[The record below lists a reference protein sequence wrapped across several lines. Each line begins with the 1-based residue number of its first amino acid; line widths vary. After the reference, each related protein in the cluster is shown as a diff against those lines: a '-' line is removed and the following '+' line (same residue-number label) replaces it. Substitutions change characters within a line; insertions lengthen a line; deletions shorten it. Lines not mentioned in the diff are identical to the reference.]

1 MRNNTLFVLLL
12 MIVCT
17 AVSCKKEPDAA
28 VVVEP
33 PVHVPDFEVTGQL
46 YVHMPVKFTSN
57 FSQDKEL
64 TWLFGDN
71 TEQTIMG
78 RHITYTYT
86 NPGTYTVSMAVTDG
100 FGGTVSK
107 AVTITNGTERVANK
121 QDWNFF
127 LTRYKHGAATNLIPP
142 ATFANSFSLII
153 VNDSTIQIPDIPQ
166 MRLRGPYL
174 VKKVEVSAT
183 RMIFK
188 SDDLLTEF
196 SYVFE
201 DNMGGIKLTQVH
213 KDTTWHLN
221 GFATIV
227 N

>member
-1 MRNNTLFVLLL
+1 MRYNTLFTFLITV
-12 MIVCT
+12 VCAT
-17 AVSCKKEPDAA
+17 VSCKKDSPEPI
-28 VVVEP
+28 VEEP
-33 PVHVPDFEVTGQL
+33 VVHVPDFEVTGQL

-57 FSQDKEL
+57 FTQNTQL

-71 TEQTIMG
+71 TEQTILG
-78 RHITYTYT
+78 RDITYTYT

-142 ATFANSFSLII
+142 ATFAGNFSLNII
-153 VNDSTIQIPDIPQ
+153 NDSTIQIPDIPQ

-188 SDDLLTEF
+188 SDDELTEF

-221 GFATIV
+221 GFATII